1 MVDQDNSS
9 DDIER
14 LVDEWIK
21 HFEADKLGILDE
33 KGMPKTPGFLT
44 VSQAISLFM
53 AIRAGT
59 LTELTAVEVSKGMRD
74 YAQLMLI
81 DIAKGKINVV
91 HPVTYLARSS
101 YMEMI
106 ENGMVVDIKFPYF
119 DPGWLI
125 SINDVERWYG
135 RLGIVM
141 TNLVKVENGYRPGN
155 DDAEIQPPDAS
166 LTNQPS
172 GQKHQ
177 MKARKNELD
186 AVIEIARKMAND
198 PGDHNSVWF
207 QLKEL
212 AMNGE
217 PPFMGIVDA
226 NGLHYTSGSCNSVRQ
241 FTKEAL
247 RHRMN
252 RLKK

>member
-1 MVDQDNSS
+1 MIDQDNSS
-9 DDIER
+9 DDTER
-14 LVDEWIK
+14 LTDKLEK

-33 KGMPKTPGFLT
+33 KGLPKTPGFLT
-44 VSQAISLFM
+44 VSQATSLFM
-53 AIRAGT
+53 AIQAGT
-59 LTELTAVEVSKGMRD
+59 LTELTAMEVSKGVRD

-91 HPVTYLARSS
+91 HPVTYLARSK

-106 ENGMVVDIKFPYF
+106 ENGMTVDIQFPYF

-125 SINDVERWYG
+125 SIKDVERWYG
-135 RLGIVM
+135 RHGIVM
-141 TNLVKVENGYRPGN
+141 KNLTQVANGYRPGN

-172 GQKHQ
+172 GQKYQ

-186 AVIEIARKMAND
+186 AVIETARKRSND
-198 PGDHNSVWF
+198 PGDHNNVWF
-207 QLKEL
+207 QLKDL
-212 AMNGE
+212 AVNEE
-217 PPFMGIVDA
+217 PPFTGQVDA
-226 NGLHYTSGSCNSVRQ
+226 NGLHYTSGSDNSVRQ

-247 RHRMN
+247 RHRIN